1 MIAGRRSSF
10 DNVFFAM
17 DHFEFIG
24 SESCQFTPQEVDP
37 NYQ

>member
-1 MIAGRRSSF
+1 MMARRRSSL
-10 DNVFFAM
+10 DNGFVAM

-24 SESCQFTPQEVDP
+24 SKSCQFTPQEVNP